1 MSITLDRIIIEPVVT
16 EKTNIMR
23 ESHKYVFKVDS
34 RANKGQ
40 IMDAVKKLYNVHPL
54 SCNVLRTARKP
65 KRVRYREGYT
75 ASWKKAIITI
85 AAEEKIGVFEG
96 V

>member
-1 MSITLDRIIIEPVVT
+1 MTLEQIIIEPVVT

-23 ESHKYVFKVDS
+23 ESHKYVFKVDA
-34 RANKGQ
+34 RANKFQ
-40 IMDAVKKLYNVHPL
+40 IMDAVRRQYNVHPL
-54 SCNVLRTARKP
+54 KCNVLRTSPKP
-65 KRVRYREGYT
+65 KRVRFKQGYT

-85 AAEEKIGVFEG
+85 AAAEKIAIFEG

>member
-1 MSITLDRIIIEPVVT
+1 MTIERIIIEPVVT

-23 ESHKYVFKVDS
+23 EGHKYVLKVDA
-34 RANKGQ
+34 RANKYQ
-40 IMDAVKKLYNVHPL
+40 IMDAVRRLYAVHPL
-54 SCNVLRTARKP
+54 KCNVLRTSGKP
-65 KRVRYREGYT
+65 KRVRYKLGYT

-85 AAEEKIGVFEG
+85 SSEEKIAIFEG

>member
-1 MSITLDRIIIEPVVT
+1 MTMDRIIIEPVVT

-34 RANKGQ
+34 RANKYQ
-40 IMDAVKKLYNVHPL
+40 IMDAVRKLYNVHPL
-54 SCNVLRTARKP
+54 GCNVLRTSTKP
-65 KRVRYREGYT
+65 KRLRYREGWT
-75 ASWKKAIITI
+75 SSWKKAIITI
-85 AAEEKIGVFEG
+85 SPEEKIAIFEG

>member
-1 MSITLDRIIIEPVVT
+1 MTLDRIIIEPVVT

-34 RANKGQ
+34 RANKYQ
-40 IMDAVKKLYNVHPL
+40 IMDAVRRQYSVHPKK
-54 SCNVLRTARKP
+54 CNVLRTATKP
-65 KRVRYREGYT
+65 KRVRYRLGT
-75 ASWKKAIITI
+75 TSSWKKAIITLPS
-85 AAEEKIGVFEG
+85 EEKIAVFEG

>member
-1 MSITLDRIIIEPVVT
+1 MTLGRIIIEPVVT

-23 ESHKYVFKVDS
+23 ESRKYVFKVDS
-34 RANKGQ
+34 RANKYQ
-40 IMDAVKKLYNVHPL
+40 IMDAVRKQYNVHPL
-54 SCNVLRTARKP
+54 KCNVMKTAPKP
-65 KRVRYREGYT
+65 KRVRYRLGNT

-85 AAEEKIGVFEG
+85 APEEKIAIFEG

>member
-1 MSITLDRIIIEPVVT
+1 MRLDRVIIEPVVT
-16 EKTNIMR
+16 EKSNVMR
-23 ESHKYVFKVDS
+23 DAHKYTFKVDS
-34 RANKGQ
+34 RANKHQ
-40 IMDAVKKLYNVHPL
+40 IMDAVRRLYNVHPL

-65 KRVRYREGYT
+65 KRVRYVLGYT

-85 AAEEKIGVFEG
+85 AADEKIAIFEG

>member
-1 MSITLDRIIIEPVVT
+1 MSLDRIIIEPVVT

-23 ESHKYVFKVDS
+23 EAHKYVFKVDS
-34 RANKGQ
+34 RANKHQ
-40 IMDAVKKLYNVHPL
+40 IMDAVRRQFNVHPL
-54 SCNVLRTARKP
+54 ACNVLRTSRKP
-65 KRVRYREGYT
+65 KRVRYRLGYT

-85 AAEEKIGVFEG
+85 APDEKIGIFEG

>member
-1 MSITLDRIIIEPVVT
+1 MTLDRVIIEPVVT

-34 RANKGQ
+34 RANKYQ
-40 IMDAVKKLYNVHPL
+40 IMDAVRRQYSVHPL
-54 SCNVLRTARKP
+54 KCNVLRTSPKP
-65 KRVRYREGYT
+65 KRVRYRLGT
-75 ASWKKAIITI
+75 TSSWKKAIITLPS
-85 AAEEKIGVFEG
+85 EEKIAIFEG

>member
-1 MSITLDRIIIEPVVT
+1 MTLDRIIIEPVVT

-34 RANKGQ
+34 RANKYQ
-40 IMDAVKKLYNVHPL
+40 IMDAVRRQYSVHPL
-54 SCNVLRTARKP
+54 KCNVLRTATKP
-65 KRVRYREGYT
+65 KRVRYRLGTT
-75 ASWKKAIITI
+75 ASWKKAIITLPS
-85 AAEEKIGVFEG
+85 EEKIAIFEG

>member
-1 MSITLDRIIIEPVVT
+1 MSMTLDRIIIEPVVT

-23 ESHKYVFKVDS
+23 ESHKYTFKVDS

-40 IMDAVKKLYNVHPL
+40 IMDAVRKLYNVHPL

-75 ASWKKAIITI
+75 SSWKKAIITI
-85 AAEEKIGVFEG
+85 APEEKIGVFEG

>member
-1 MSITLDRIIIEPVVT
+1 MTIERVILEPVVT

-23 ESHKYVFKVDS
+23 EGHKYVFKVDG
-34 RANKGQ
+34 RANKYQ
-40 IMDAVKKLYNVHPL
+40 IMDAVRRLYSVHPL
-54 SCNVLRTARKP
+54 KCNVMRTARKP

-75 ASWKKAIITI
+75 SSWKKAIITLPP
-85 AAEEKIGVFEG
+85 EEKIAIFEG

>member
-1 MSITLDRIIIEPVVT
+1 MTLDRIVIAPVVT

-23 ESHKYVFKVDS
+23 ESHKYVFHVDS
-34 RANKGQ
+34 RANKFQ
-40 IMDAVKKLYNVHPL
+40 IMKAVRDQFGVHPL
-54 SCNVLRTARKP
+54 KCNIINITSKP

-75 ASWKKAIITI
+75 SSWKKAIITLPP
-85 AAEEKIGVFEG
+85 EEKIAVFEG

>member
-1 MSITLDRIIIEPVVT
+1 MTLERIIIEPVVT

-23 ESHKYVFKVDS
+23 ETHKYVFKVDS
-34 RANKGQ
+34 RANKYQ
-40 IMDAVKKLYNVHPL
+40 IMDAVRRLYNVHPL
-54 SCNVLRTARKP
+54 KCNVLRTSRKP
-65 KRVRYREGYT
+65 KRVRYRLGQT

-85 AAEEKIGVFEG
+85 SPDEKIAIFEG

>member
-1 MSITLDRIIIEPVVT
+1 MTLDRIIIQPVVT

-23 ESHKYVFKVDS
+23 ETHKYVFRVDS
-34 RANKGQ
+34 RANKYQ
-40 IMDAVKKLYNVHPL
+40 IMDAVRRQYNVHPL

-65 KRVRYREGYT
+65 KRVRYRLGNT
-75 ASWKKAIITI
+75 SSWKKAIITL
-85 AAEEKIGVFEG
+85 APEEKIAIFEG

>member
-1 MSITLDRIIIEPVVT
+1 MTLDRIIIEPVDT

-23 ESHKYVFKVDS
+23 ESHKYVFRVDS
-34 RANKGQ
+34 RANKTQ
-40 IMDAVKKLYNVHPL
+40 IMDAVRRLYNVHPL
-54 SCNVLRTARKP
+54 ACNVMRTSRKP
-65 KRVRYREGYT
+65 KRVRYRLGYT

-85 AAEEKIGVFEG
+85 DASEKIAIFEG

>member
-1 MSITLDRIIIEPVVT
+1 MTLDRVIIEPVVT

-34 RANKGQ
+34 RANKFQ
-40 IMDAVKKLYNVHPL
+40 IMDAVRKQFNVHPL
-54 SCNVLRTARKP
+54 KCNVLRTSTKP
-65 KRVRYREGYT
+65 KRVRYRLGYT

-85 AAEEKIGVFEG
+85 SPDEKIGIFEG
-96 V
+96 A

>member
-1 MSITLDRIIIEPVVT
+1 MTLDRIIIEPVVT

-23 ESHKYVFKVDS
+23 EGHKYVFKVDS
-34 RANKGQ
+34 RANKYQ
-40 IMDAVKKLYNVHPL
+40 IMDAVRKLYNVHPL

-65 KRVRYREGYT
+65 KRVRYRLGYT

-85 AAEEKIGVFEG
+85 SSEEKIAIFEG